1 MTRKV
6 RAELTCEDV
15 GHILDLYLDGEVD
28 EIERREIEMHLIDCA
43 DCAEVEA
50 KHRHTRERLRA
61 LAGGTR
67 ASDEFRARL
76 TEAFEQEISQRTEI
90 ETRIQTSRN
99 DRRRQWIYAATAL
112 AAGLLVA
119 MPMLLGQF
127 GGDADNETPGNE
139 VLGMTSVRSPVIEEA
154 IAWHERS
161 VPVEVTGPNPA
172 HVLSWFEDEG
182 MVDFDMVIPD
192 LGRRATLLGGRL
204 SHVRY
209 HEAGYLLYE
218 VGGEKI
224 TVLIFHQDPDENDD
238 LQKIEDRD
246 GLLVDNHSGKSVVL
260 TTHGELTYTF
270 TSDMGSDRLSQL
282 VEGAFRTDQ

>member
-1 MTRKV
+1 MSRRV

-43 DCAEVEA
+43 DCAELEA

-67 ASDEFRARL
+67 ATDEFRARL
-76 TEAFEQEISQRTEI
+76 TEAFEQEISQRTEA
-90 ETRIQTSRN
+90 ETHIQTVRK
-99 DRRRQWIYAATAL
+99 DRRRHWAYAATAL

-119 MPMLLGQF
+119 LPIVLNQPA
-127 GGDADNETPGNE
+127 GDAAGATPGNE

-154 IAWHERS
+154 IAWHQRS
-161 VPVEVTGPNPA
+161 VPVEVTGPDPA

-224 TVLIFHQDPDENDD
+224 TVLMFHQDPAENED
-238 LQKIEDRD
+238 LQQLEDQD
-246 GLLVDNHSGKSVVL
+246 GLLVDNHSGQSVVL

-282 VEGAFRTDQ
+282 VERAFPAGQ